1 MYETFPN
8 LPESGAIVSAVDAAM
23 PTVGG
28 DMGSAADIID
38 ISTRARAARRTET
51 GRRKPVST
59 PPSGTPGGGQ
69 RTPQHELAEHFEITF
84 NHHHLSLTDE
94 MTATAFAV
102 TLEIVRGML
111 QGAEAQGVVDDEQRL
126 ELDAMIKGME
136 AAPRLI
142 ERSG

>member
-1 MYETFPN
+1 MTGE
-8 LPESGAIVSAVDAAM
+8 
-23 PTVGG
+23 
-28 DMGSAADIID
+28 AADIID
-38 ISTRARAARRTET
+38 ISTRARASRRPET

-59 PPSGTPGGGQ
+59 PPSGTPGGTPG
-69 RTPQHELAEHFEITF
+69 TPQAQLAEHFEITL

-94 MTATAFAV
+94 MTATAFTV

-111 QGAEAQGVVDDEQRL
+111 NGAEAQGIVDAEQRT